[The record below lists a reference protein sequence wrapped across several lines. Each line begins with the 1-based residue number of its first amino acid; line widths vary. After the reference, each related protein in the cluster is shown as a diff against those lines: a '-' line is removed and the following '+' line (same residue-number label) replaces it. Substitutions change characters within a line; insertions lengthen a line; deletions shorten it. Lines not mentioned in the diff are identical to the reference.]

1 MSREELPYETIQTRT
16 SEQLKEF
23 CRKRD
28 LNVSGTK
35 AELVARVF
43 AAAEIGIAIKLTA
56 QERIAATEKEKR
68 IAATE
73 KEKAKLLIMPNGTSD
88 PDPLIPKNGWVK
100 ESESMTSWPPIY
112 LSDTTM
118 FLMSDHPRKDVDFQK
133 RVLNECKEGK
143 AYRLFD
149 SGWLKEISC
158 QKFTDY
164 SEYCFLKPKCTHS
177 MKISDTPHSAWI
189 CANKNNGFIVTAY
202 CTCVAGFVL
211 TR

>member
-35 AELVARVF
+35 AELVACVF
-43 AAAEIGIAIKLTA
+43 AAAGLGIAIKLTA
-56 QERIAATEKEKR
+56 QERIAATEKEK
-68 IAATE
+68 
-73 KEKAKLLIMPNGTSD
+73 AKLLIMLNGTSD
-88 PDPLIPKNGWVK
+88 PDPLILKNGWVK

-112 LSDTTM
+112 LSDITM
-118 FLMSDHPRKDVDFQK
+118 FLMSDHPVKDVDFQK
-133 RVLNECKEGK
+133 RVLNEYKEGK
-143 AYRLFD
+143 AYRLFY

-158 QKFTDY
+158 QKITDY
-164 SEYCFLKPKCTHS
+164 SEYCFLKAKCTHS

>member
-43 AAAEIGIAIKLTA
+43 TAAEIGIAIKLTA
-56 QERIAATEKEKR
+56 QERIAPTEKEKR

-73 KEKAKLLIMPNGTSD
+73 KEKAKLLI
-88 PDPLIPKNGWVK
+88 
-100 ESESMTSWPPIY
+100 IY

-118 FLMSDHPRKDVDFQK
+118 FLMSDHPRKEVDFQK

-149 SGWLKEISC
+149 SGWLKEISY
-158 QKFTDY
+158 QKITD
-164 SEYCFLKPKCTHS
+164 
-177 MKISDTPHSAWI
+177 
-189 CANKNNGFIVTAY
+189 
-202 CTCVAGFVL
+202 
-211 TR
+211 

>member
-1 MSREELPYETIQTRT
+1 MSREELRYQIIQTRT

-28 LNVSGTK
+28 LEVSETK

-43 AAAEIGIAIKLTA
+43 GAAEIGIAIKLTA
-56 QERIAATEKEKR
+56 PER

-73 KEKAKLLIMPNGTSD
+73 KEKAKLLIMPNGTSG
-88 PDPLIPKNGWVK
+88 PDPLILKNGWVK

-112 LSDTTM
+112 LSVITM
-118 FLMSDHPRKDVDFQK
+118 FLMSDYPGKDIDFQR
-133 RVLNECKEGK
+133 RVLNEYKEGK

-158 QKFTDY
+158 QKITDY
-164 SEYCFLKPKCTHS
+164 SEYCFLKAKCTHS
-177 MKISDTPHSAWI
+177 MKISDIPHSTWI
-189 CANKNNGFIVTAY
+189 CANKSNGFTVTAY
-202 CTCVAGFVL
+202 CTCVAGFV
-211 TR
+211 